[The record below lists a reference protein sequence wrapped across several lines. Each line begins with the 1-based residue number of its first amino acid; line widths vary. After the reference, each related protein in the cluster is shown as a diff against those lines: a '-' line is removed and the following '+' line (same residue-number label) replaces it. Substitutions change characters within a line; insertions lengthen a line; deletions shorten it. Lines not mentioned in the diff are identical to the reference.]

1 MRIKRTIQLMGIV
14 AIMAWVSPSDV
25 YSQPP
30 QQGQRGQGQGQ
41 RGQGQGQRGQGQFGQ
56 GQGGQRGQG
65 QLGQGQ
71 GGQRGQGQGQGQRG
85 QGQQGGGQG
94 NAQQGGQQA
103 ERIAPIVRALDLNG
117 DRTIS
122 RDEIAQAYQSLKA
135 LDANGDGIIATYEF
149 RAQGA
154 PSDPGGGPPQ
164 GPPQGGPGGA
174 GQGRGPGGP
183 GAQGGG
189 QGRGPGGPGAQGGG
203 PGRGPGGP
211 GAQGGG
217 PGRGPG
223 GPGAQG
229 GGQGRGPGGP
239 GAQGGGP
246 GRGPGGPGAQ
256 GGGQGRGPGAQGG
269 QGQRRPDLG
278 QNHGGGST
286 AAAVARV
293 LESTP
298 AKEVNPRDM
307 PDRPRDIRFRNSIKL
322 GAALPDD
329 VEIYDINQNRI
340 PLNKLFR
347 NRYTVVVSG
356 CLTCPAFLN
365 AYGEIEAV
373 YNDYKGKADFYFLYH
388 VLAHPEN
395 RGFIQPMTIDER
407 FMHIAEAKRS
417 LQTKVPWIAD
427 TMENEL
433 KERYVFASNPEF
445 IFAPDGKVVHREPW
459 SRGTSIRTQ
468 LEKLVGPSARMTSV
482 ESLNLPKI
490 ERVSEG
496 DRSGEVKRVQVQG
509 MAAPLKFET
518 KTSEHSWY
526 AKMRPEADQRLV
538 RSGTGQMYLGFHLDP
553 IHQVQWNNLA
563 DPLKFE
569 LTGPAGVQV
578 SPASG
583 EGARLKS
590 QTDGDPREFLVDVAN
605 WSADQPLQLAVS
617 YVACS
622 KADNSCIPVRQ
633 EYTIHLV
640 NDLAAGRV
648 NGRTHMAGGAA
659 GPGGQGGQA
668 RGGQGGRGPGG
679 GGGRGPGGQGRG
691 QGR

>member
-1 MRIKRTIQLMGIV
+1 MGIV

-189 QGRGPGGPGAQGGG
+189 P
-203 PGRGPGGP
+203 
-211 GAQGGG
+211 
-217 PGRGPG
+217 
-223 GPGAQG
+223 
-229 GGQGRGPGGP
+229 GRGPGGP

-605 WSADQPLQLAVS
+605 WSADQPLQ
-617 YVACS
+617 
-622 KADNSCIPVRQ
+622 
-633 EYTIHLV
+633 
-640 NDLAAGRV
+640 
-648 NGRTHMAGGAA
+648 
-659 GPGGQGGQA
+659 
-668 RGGQGGRGPGG
+668 
-679 GGGRGPGGQGRG
+679 
-691 QGR
+691 